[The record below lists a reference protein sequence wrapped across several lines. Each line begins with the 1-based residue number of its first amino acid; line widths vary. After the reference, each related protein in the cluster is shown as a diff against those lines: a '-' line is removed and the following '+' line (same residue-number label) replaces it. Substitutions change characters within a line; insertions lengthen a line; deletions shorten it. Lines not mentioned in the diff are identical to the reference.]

1 MKLSLKWGPK
11 GPNWFG
17 LVAGPLMILLPFL
30 GAWWSLTL
38 GTGAVDFSLS
48 PFSFRLVAL
57 DQPISSTLV
66 RFICLGAT
74 LTLVISGIFL
84 ILASL
89 YPKRWWSRRLL
100 KFGATK
106 LLWMWVGFLV
116 LLLALSLLG
125 NFLAGKVPE
134 LRGFSLPYL
143 SGSSTAV
150 LEMENT
156 TITLP
161 LRMSLGWPFFFALVP
176 AVLGVL
182 ARIYHRR
189 FSSPEE

>member
-11 GPNWFG
+11 GLNWFG

-74 LTLVISGIFL
+74 LTLIISGIFL

-89 YPKRWWSRRLL
+89 YPKKWWSRRLL

-106 LLWMWVGFLV
+106 LLWMWIGFLV
-116 LLLALSLLG
+116 LLLVLSLLG
-125 NFLAGKVPE
+125 NFLAGKVSD

-150 LEMENT
+150 LEIEDA

-189 FSSPEE
+189 LSPPED

>member
-1 MKLSLKWGPK
+1 MRLPKGGPK
-11 GPNWFG
+11 DLNWLG
-17 LVAGPLMILLPFL
+17 LAAGPLLILLPFL
-30 GAWWSLTL
+30 GAWWSLRV
-38 GTGAVDFSLS
+38 GTGAVDLSLS

-57 DQPISSTLV
+57 DQTVSSTLV
-66 RFICLGAT
+66 RFVCLGAS
-74 LTLVISGIFL
+74 LTLVVSGIL
-84 ILASL
+84 LVLASL
-89 YPKRWWSRRLL
+89 YPKRWWSWRLL

-106 LLWMWVGFLV
+106 LLWMWIGFLV

-125 NFLAGKVPE
+125 NFAAGRVSG

-150 LEMENT
+150 LEVDDVT
-156 TITLP
+156 VTLP

-182 ARIYHRR
+182 ARLYHRR
-189 FSSPEE
+189 LSPLEE